1 MYGQIL
7 THRDGRKAKII
18 DITNKIISIGVVNI
32 YNVVDLYKFKKED
45 LIKLGWIFPAKKWT
59 PELNDKYYVPDLT
72 DKDKHNCV
80 TWKND
85 EDDRYYLANNLVYST
100 PEKAIALTNKMLGAV
115 RV

>member
-45 LIKLGWIFPAKKWT
+45 IIKLGWIFPVEKWV
-59 PELNDKYYVPDLT
+59 PEDGKIYYIPDLISESKYNSFIWRS
-72 DKDKHNCV
+72 DEHDKH
-80 TWKND
+80 
-85 EDDRYYLANNLVYST
+85 YLANNLVCRT
-100 PEKAIALTNKMLGAV
+100 PAEAIALTDKMLGAV
-115 RV
+115 K